1 MNIARARGLA
11 EALREHPERRVREV
25 GMEIEKALRWEEGD
39 EYAATQRTLGAMVA
53 KYGANLSEESEE
65 QAKILAFV
73 ALAGIGK

>member
-1 MNIARARGLA
+1 VNIARARGLA
-11 EALREHPERRVREV
+11 ESLREHPEHGVRQV
-25 GMEIEKALRWEEGD
+25 GKEIEKALRWD
-39 EYAATQRTLGAMVA
+39 ESDEFAATQRTLGAMVA